1 MCNQGVKY
9 GMDKHGKGRCVGIVM
24 ATSYFL
30 IHYISSLKW
39 FIQVQGK
46 GLSFYKWSSGNPDA
60 LLSINRFR

>member
-9 GMDKHGKGRCVGIVM
+9 CMGKHGKGRCVGIVM

-46 GLSFYKWSSGNPDA
+46 GLCYAQVCFASLGATRK
-60 LLSINRFR
+60 